1 MAFFKFSLLLLL
13 ILKLCTD
20 AAVAA
25 GAPDDATTA
34 EAADNA
40 AVAETVAAEAAEA
53 ALQYLHGAG
62 IRTRDSATATADRC
76 ASMSYTHPLTF
87 NVEGSNNATT
97 DHGLSQYMTNGSTT
111 LLILESL
118 V

>member
-20 AAVAA
+20 AA

-53 ALQYLHGAG
+53 ACYHELH
-62 IRTRDSATATADRC
+62 S
-76 ASMSYTHPLTF
+76 PL
-87 NVEGSNNATT
+87 N
-97 DHGLSQYMTNGSTT
+97 
-111 LLILESL
+111 I
-118 V
+118 